1 MKTRKAARKG
11 NGSAKKSPAEKY
23 VESQLRLMKKY
34 GALDHLSQRDY
45 KALVNK
51 VARATVG

>member
-11 NGSAKKSPAEKY
+11 NGSAKKTPAEKY
-23 VESQLRLMKKY
+23 VESQLRIMKKY

-51 VARATVG
+51 VARATMG